1 MTTGTMVATGTTVIA
16 ETTVTT
22 VTLGTTVKVMITVT
36 TTGTRGTTRTMVKTV
51 RTGTADTTGMTR
63 TTGTQPGNSHNRENR
78 GNSVKTDNRNNS
90 DHSDTRDMCILGR
103 RAHIIRNIMCSFIGE
118 HILVVICVIPLPA
131 KHISLVI
138 CVSRVG
144 EQIN

>member
-1 MTTGTMVATGTTVIA
+1 MTWTTGTPT
-16 ETTVTT
+16 
-22 VTLGTTVKVMITVT
+22 
-36 TTGTRGTTRTMVKTV
+36 
-51 RTGTADTTGMTR
+51 
-63 TTGTQPGNSHNRENR
+63 GNSHNRENR

-103 RAHIIRNIMCSFIGE
+103 GAHILRNIMCSFIGE

-144 EQIN
+144 EHIN